1 MDKSIYIEDI
11 PVIELGGE
19 TYNPSDVTLISTSEE
34 QSAFN
39 SQVDYIEYFI
49 YDGNKNLFI
58 GENKLETFNIY
69 DNNLLISPET
79 DLEERVQDQGKYYTV
94 YNFLKPLLSSSIE
107 EAYYIAE
114 ISSDRT
120 EVRLAT
126 TDILSQDVLEGA
138 AALKQEIEDAP
149 FYRDFYLNF
158 GEN

>member
-34 QSAFN
+34 QSTFN

-107 EAYYIAE
+107 ETYYIAE
-114 ISSDRT
+114 ISSDQIGRASCR
-120 EVRLAT
+120 ERV
-126 TDILSQDVLEGA
+126 
-138 AALKQEIEDAP
+138 
-149 FYRDFYLNF
+149 
-158 GEN
+158 